1 MTLVQKQDGS
11 IATVQ
16 PKTILID
23 RRTPVEVVRENGRLR
38 LANDRHITI
47 TLAERKQA

>member
-1 MTLVQKQDGS
+1 MTLIQKQDGN

-23 RRTPVEVVRENGRLR
+23 GRTPVQVLKENGHLR
-38 LANDRHITI
+38 LASDRHITI
-47 TLAERKQA
+47 TLAERR